1 MFGDR
6 DFLIDSS
13 VELYKTEVIF
23 VPVLLTSRLWRYL
36 FKSVDFDKIVE
47 NAASD
52 VEISVNY
59 LFVRFFG
66 THLCRARVANSL
78 A

>member
-23 VPVLLTSRLWRYL
+23 CTS
-36 FKSVDFDKIVE
+36 FTNDKIM
-47 NAASD
+47 A
-52 VEISVNY
+52 I
-59 LFVRFFG
+59 LI
-66 THLCRARVANSL
+66 
-78 A
+78 